1 MDLYLITLSVLAIIG
16 IITLYIVVSSFFK
29 KEKKN
34 LTTLNLPLDN
44 KSKWWYN

>member
-1 MDLYLITLSVLAIIG
+1 MDLYLITLSVLAVIG

-34 LTTLNLPLDN
+34 FTTLNLPLDN
-44 KSKWWYN
+44 KGKWWYN